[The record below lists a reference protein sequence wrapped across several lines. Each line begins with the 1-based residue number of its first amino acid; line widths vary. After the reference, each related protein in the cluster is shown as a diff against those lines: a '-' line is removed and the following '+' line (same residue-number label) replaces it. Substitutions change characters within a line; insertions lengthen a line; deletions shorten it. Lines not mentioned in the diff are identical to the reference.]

1 MPELMNFRP
10 VNTACIDPDSFPP
23 VALYVK
29 SGANYVLYKP
39 ADRTLT
45 GQDLIRLDKN
55 QVETLYIK
63 SDEMA
68 PVAVFLEETIG
79 AIMAREQLQ
88 PQIKGQILAQVAM
101 NYVMDLFTTPDNL
114 TDLERCRNLVR
125 QLMQFITQHRNA
137 FDSLHAVIEHD
148 YYTFVHSVQVAALSM
163 LVHAEIYKLPLYE
176 LEDVGI
182 GGILHDVGMIF
193 IPTNILEKP
202 DILTNFEYTMIKRH
216 AQRGYECL
224 RDLGGFSEI
233 SLAAVRFH
241 HERYNGDGYP
251 FNLKGDAIP
260 RTAQITAIC
269 DVYSA
274 LTSNRPYR
282 CAIGKQEALTLMERE
297 GSAIFNPNLLA
308 RFKEIVGGSD
318 QEQPA
323 AG

>member
-1 MPELMNFRP
+1 MADMLNYRP
-10 VNTACIDPDSFPP
+10 VITACINPDTFPD
-23 VALYVK
+23 VDLYVK
-29 SGANYVLYKP
+29 SGANFVLYKP
-39 ADRTLT
+39 AARKLT
-45 GQDLIRLDKN
+45 RQDLHRLEQN
-55 QVETLYIK
+55 RAETLYIR
-63 SDEMA
+63 SDDMA
-68 PVAVFLEETIG
+68 PVATFLEHTVG
-79 AIMAREQLQ
+79 DIMSNEGLQ
-88 PQIKGQILAQVAM
+88 PQVRGQILSQIAM
-101 NYVMDLFTTPDNL
+101 NYVMDLFATPDKL
-114 TDLERCRNLVR
+114 TDINRCRNLVR
-125 QLMQFITQHRNA
+125 QLINFIMQHRNA
-137 FDSLHAVIEHD
+137 FESLHLVVEHD

-163 LVHAEIYKLPLYE
+163 LTHAEIYKLPLYE

-193 IPTNILEKP
+193 IPTTILEKP
-202 DILTNFEYTMIKRH
+202 DPLTNFEYTLIKRH

-282 CAIGKQEALTLMERE
+282 SAISKQEALTLMERE
-297 GSAIFNPNLLA
+297 GRAIFNPDLMA
-308 RFKEIVGGSD
+308 RFKEIVGGQTSP
-318 QEQPA
+318 E
-323 AG
+323 

>member
-1 MPELMNFRP
+1 MPDSMQYRP
-10 VNTACIDPDSFPP
+10 IITACINPATFPE

-29 SGANYVLYKP
+29 SGANFVLYKP
-39 ADRTLT
+39 AERKISN
-45 GQDLIRLDKN
+45 QDLQRLEQN
-55 QVETLYIK
+55 RAETLYIRNE
-63 SDEMA
+63 EMA
-68 PVAVFLEETIG
+68 PVASFLEETIG
-79 AIMAREQLQ
+79 EIMAGDDMQ
-88 PQIKGQILAQVAM
+88 PQVKGQILSQVAM
-101 NYVMDLFTTPDNL
+101 NYVMDLFTTPDKL
-114 TDLERCRNLVR
+114 TDIERCRNLVR
-125 QLMQFITQHRNA
+125 QLMNFIMQHPNA

-148 YYTFVHSVQVAALSM
+148 YYTFVHSVQVASLSM
-163 LVHAEIYKLPLYE
+163 LTHAEIYNLPLYE

-193 IPTNILEKP
+193 IPNAILEKP
-202 DILTNFEYTMIKRH
+202 DVLTNFEYTMIKRH

-251 FNLKGDAIP
+251 FNLKGNAIP

-282 CAIGKQEALTLMERE
+282 SAISKQDALTLMERE
-297 GSAIFNPNLLA
+297 GRSIFNPDLLA
-308 RFKEIVGGSD
+308 RFKEIVGDKPS
-318 QEQPA
+318 EE
-323 AG
+323 

>member
-1 MPELMNFRP
+1 MPSQVQYRP
-10 VNTACIDPDSFPP
+10 IITACINPASFPS

-29 SGANYVLYKP
+29 SGPNFVLYKP
-39 ADRTLT
+39 AERPLT
-45 GQDLIRLDKN
+45 HQDLQRLEQN
-55 QVETLYIK
+55 RAETLYIR
-63 SDEMA
+63 SEEMG
-68 PVAVFLEETIG
+68 PVASFLEETI
-79 AIMAREQLQ
+79 AEIMENEDLQ
-88 PQIKGQILAQVAM
+88 PQVKGQILSQVAM
-101 NYVMDLFTTPDNL
+101 NYVMDLFATPDKL
-114 TDLERCRNLVR
+114 TDIERCRHLVR
-125 QLMQFITQHRNA
+125 QLMNFITQHPNA
-137 FDSLHAVIEHD
+137 FDSLHAVVEHD
-148 YYTFVHSVQVAALSM
+148 YYTFVHSVQVASLSM
-163 LVHAEIYKLPLYE
+163 LAHAEIFSLPLYE

-193 IPTNILEKP
+193 IPNTILDKP
-202 DILTNFEYTMIKRH
+202 DALTNFEYTMIKRH

-282 CAIGKQEALTLMERE
+282 TAISNQDALTLMERE
-297 GSAIFNPNLLA
+297 GRSIFNPNLLA
-308 RFKEIVGGSD
+308 RFKQIVGDSPS
-318 QEQPA
+318 EE
-323 AG
+323 